1 MLQEEDSIIVV
12 SLSTRWGKIRRILE
26 KFSWLENKDL
36 LPILGK
42 VLGGGLLFFI
52 LSQSSL
58 FWFYI
63 YNIPSIVT
71 TVTN

>member
-12 SLSTRWGKIRRILE
+12 SLSTRWEKIIRILE

-42 VLGGGLLFFI
+42 VLGDSLLFFI

-58 FWFYI
+58 F
-63 YNIPSIVT
+63 IPKIIPWNWVRA
-71 TVTN
+71 